1 MRKKLIELIAQTPD
15 SDDDVEKS
23 LDHVTFEGADIEDIQ
38 PNEHDEHSGDENNEE
53 HDESYEQQE
62 LLVEEQQEEQEEEQ
76 VEEQEEEL
84 LEDEDE
90 EMQLEILDDESA
102 APTTPGRVSRSPDHC
117 CSIRLI

>member
-38 PNEHDEHSGDENNEE
+38 PNEHDEHSGDENDEE
-53 HDESYEQQE
+53 RDESYEQQE
-62 LLVEEQQEEQEEEQ
+62 LLVEEQE
-76 VEEQEEEL
+76 EEQEEEL